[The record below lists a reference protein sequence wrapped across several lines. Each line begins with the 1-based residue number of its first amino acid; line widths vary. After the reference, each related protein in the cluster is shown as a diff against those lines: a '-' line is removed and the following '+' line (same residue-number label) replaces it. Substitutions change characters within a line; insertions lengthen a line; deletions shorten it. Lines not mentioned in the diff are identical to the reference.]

1 MVRENQ
7 SGRKGK
13 GLMRKGFAEKPSFA
27 FRMKTEPVREEASGD
42 EDGEFH
48 SELKTWLFSKSFPP

>member
-1 MVRENQ
+1 
-7 SGRKGK
+7 
-13 GLMRKGFAEKPSFA
+13 MRKGFAEKPSFA